1 MQSAAQR
8 GKSSS
13 QVAVRKTREG
23 ERKLPENFAKLTK
36 ASRYRVIVRQDS
48 TRQNLNKTHLSAA
61 RLPEPSR
68 HERHLSTTRWGSES
82 LCCLVCNGMGLLSP
96 QDAGE
101 DAEAKRKGL
110 QPMLR
115 WDTVT
120 AGELVWPGYHS
131 GLRITDGPTRCNV
144 RTWHV
149 CYITR

>member
-8 GKSSS
+8 GKRAS

-68 HERHLSTTRWGSES
+68 YERHLSTTR
-82 LCCLVCNGMGLLSP
+82 
-96 QDAGE
+96 
-101 DAEAKRKGL
+101 
-110 QPMLR
+110 
-115 WDTVT
+115 
-120 AGELVWPGYHS
+120 
-131 GLRITDGPTRCNV
+131 
-144 RTWHV
+144 
-149 CYITR
+149 